1 VSIRLTILGKSP
13 SWQDRDGACSGY
25 LVEAGGQR
33 LLIDCGNGVFGKLRR
48 HVGYETIDE
57 IVISHLHA
65 DHILDLIPFAYVLTY
80 GPQLRSKPPRLHA
93 PPGSREALRRIC
105 GVWNSD
111 RLVEQ
116 AFELVEYD
124 PAEEIE
130 LVGLRGRFQLVPH
143 YVPSY
148 ALDLDGGGS
157 RLTFSAD
164 CGPNEELV
172 ELARGCGLLLIEAT
186 LAEPDLENNA
196 HLTAGQAG
204 EIARRAGAAR
214 MVVTHFSDVLAADVV
229 RARAEEAFGGTVDLA
244 VEGAS
249 FEL

>member
-1 VSIRLTILGKSP
+1 M
-13 SWQDRDGACSGY
+13 
-25 LVEAGGQR
+25 
-33 LLIDCGNGVFGKLRR
+33 
-48 HVGYETIDE
+48 
-57 IVISHLHA
+57 
-65 DHILDLIPFAYVLTY
+65 
-80 GPQLRSKPPRLHA
+80 
-93 PPGSREALRRIC
+93 
-105 GVWNSD
+105 
-111 RLVEQ
+111 
-116 AFELVEYD
+116 
-124 PAEEIE
+124 
-130 LVGLRGRFQLVPH
+130 
-143 YVPSY
+143 PSY
-148 ALDLDGGGS
+148 ALDLDDGAS

-186 LAEPDLENNA
+186 LAEPDLEHNA

-249 FEL
+249 FEF